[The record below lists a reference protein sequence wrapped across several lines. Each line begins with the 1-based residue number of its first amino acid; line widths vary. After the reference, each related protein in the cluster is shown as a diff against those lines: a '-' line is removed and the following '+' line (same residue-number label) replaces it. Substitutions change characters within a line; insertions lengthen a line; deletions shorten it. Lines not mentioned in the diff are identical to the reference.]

1 LVVKFVGVVLDPRRE
16 IVRIERSL
24 DDMEVFYKF
33 KRNVLIANI
42 ERARSAV
49 ADGQQNP
56 EDRPVPPAN
65 LRQFLCIDCQRD
77 AYIARP
83 KTVMILAVLRD
94 RECAPWLLFVPAQGR
109 NLSFLLARRR
119 ARGCNVN
126 HADTEEQRES
136 TTREMAKGMHARE
149 AYSRLEFGLQ
159 PRWQL

>member
-1 LVVKFVGVVLDPRRE
+1 MFFNLAHGLVVKFVGVVLDPRRE

-49 ADGQQNP
+49 TDSQQNP
-56 EDRPVPPAN
+56 EDRLVPPAN

-83 KTVMILAVLRD
+83 
-94 RECAPWLLFVPAQGR
+94 
-109 NLSFLLARRR
+109 
-119 ARGCNVN
+119 
-126 HADTEEQRES
+126 
-136 TTREMAKGMHARE
+136 
-149 AYSRLEFGLQ
+149 
-159 PRWQL
+159 